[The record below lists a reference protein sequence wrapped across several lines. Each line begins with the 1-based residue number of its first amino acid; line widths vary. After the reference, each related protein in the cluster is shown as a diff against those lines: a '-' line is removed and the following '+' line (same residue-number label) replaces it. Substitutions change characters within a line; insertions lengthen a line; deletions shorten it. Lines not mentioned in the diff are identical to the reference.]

1 VKTDIEERETEGTEK
16 QESKNLFRRSS
27 GAKWYKTLR
36 LGFDGEPGRAAK
48 IKSVATRGKESAMKR
63 FFVVSTAAI
72 LMFTAAAAARQA
84 SSSGP
89 YKILKTVKAGGNGG
103 FDYLS
108 ADSEGRHL
116 YTPRGG
122 ANSAGLMVFN
132 LDTLDPVG
140 TITGISSGA
149 AVVDPKS
156 HHGFSNT
163 NPITMWDSEKLQTI
177 KTIDVNGR
185 PDGMLYDPFNARV
198 WVLSH
203 QPPYATVIDAASG
216 TVVDTVD
223 LGGAPEQAATDGK
236 GKVYINIS
244 DKANVAVV
252 DAKTLMVTAHYDC
265 SSKGMGGSGLSLDA
279 KNHVLFAYYRQ
290 PSPVVVILNA
300 DNGSIITTL
309 PTGTGVDTVAFNPD
323 TMEAIS
329 AEGGGTM
336 TFIKESSPTSFAVE
350 QTLTTMVGAKTMTL
364 DTKTGH
370 IFTMT
375 AEYGPPPTPAAAP
388 AAPPAGA
395 QAGAPGGP
403 AGPGGQGDGR
413 GAGGGQGGFG
423 GPGRGFGR
431 GRGPMIPDSFT
442 VLMIG
447 K

>member
-1 VKTDIEERETEGTEK
+1 
-16 QESKNLFRRSS
+16 
-27 GAKWYKTLR
+27 
-36 LGFDGEPGRAAK
+36 
-48 IKSVATRGKESAMKR
+48 MKR
-63 FFVVSTAAI
+63 FFVASAAAI
-72 LMFTAAAAARQA
+72 IIFAAAAIARQA
-84 SSSGP
+84 ASSGP
-89 YKILKTVKAGGNGG
+89 YKILKTVKAGGDGG
-103 FDYLS
+103 FDYLF
-108 ADSEGRHL
+108 ADSVGRRL

-122 ANSAGLMVFN
+122 QNSAGTMVFN
-132 LDTLDPVG
+132 LDTLDSVG
-140 TITGISSGA
+140 AIAGISSGA
-149 AVVDPKS
+149 AEVDPKS

-163 NPITMWDSEKLQTI
+163 KPITMWDSQTLQVI
-177 KTIDVNGR
+177 KTIDVDGR

-198 WVLSH
+198 WVFSH

-216 TVVDTVD
+216 TVVGTVD
-223 LGGAPEQAATDGK
+223 LGGAPEEADTDGQ
-236 GKVYINIS
+236 GKIYVNIS

-252 DAKTLMVTAHYDC
+252 DAKNLTVTAHYDC

-279 KNHVLFAYYRQ
+279 KNHIIFAYYRQ

-300 DNGSIITTL
+300 DNGNIITTL
-309 PTGTGVDTVAFNPD
+309 PTGMGVDTVAFNPS

-350 QTLTTMVGAKTMTL
+350 QTLTTMSGAKTLTL
-364 DTKTGH
+364 DSKTGH

-375 AEYGPPPTPAAAP
+375 AEYGPPPTPSAAA

-395 QAGAPGGP
+395 PAGGPGG

-413 GAGGGQGGFG
+413 GPGGGQGG
-423 GPGRGFGR
+423 PGRPGGFR
-431 GRGPMIPDSFT
+431 PSRGPMVPGSFT